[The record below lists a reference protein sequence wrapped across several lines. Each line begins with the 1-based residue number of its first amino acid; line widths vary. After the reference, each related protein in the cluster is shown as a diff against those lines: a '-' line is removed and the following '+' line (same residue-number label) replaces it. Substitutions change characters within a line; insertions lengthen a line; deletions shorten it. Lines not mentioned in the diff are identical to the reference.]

1 MPHLCSARLIVD
13 RARHLIGQHA
23 FLLINE
29 GRTQTLELWQ
39 RCLPHLIVEQ
49 NAWLLYWLGLCRL
62 PFSTAESRIYFEK
75 AFNIFEA
82 EENITG
88 LYLAWAGIS
97 NTIQY
102 EWDNFT
108 SLDKWIGKLEG
119 LHCRYPTFPSIEIE
133 IRVSAGMLSN
143 LMYRQPDHPSIGKWA
158 EHLDALLQRSP

>member
-23 FLLINE
+23 FVLINE

-88 LYLAWAGIS
+88 LHLGIS
-97 NTIQY
+97 PSQETEAIHKNLRSQ
-102 EWDNFT
+102 
-108 SLDKWIGKLEG
+108 
-119 LHCRYPTFPSIEIE
+119 LHF
-133 IRVSAGMLSN
+133 SAGQPPWPYNEAFSRIQVVAAVNQYFMT
-143 LMYRQPDHPSIGKWA
+143 LM
-158 EHLDALLQRSP
+158 